1 MLFALTHIYVLHLIA
16 PIHPTCVFI
25 SFIGDTHIIGI
36 VLDVV
41 TIFYD
46 YMRSL

>member
-1 MLFALTHIYVLHLIA
+1 MLFALARIYILHLIA
-16 PIHPTCVFI
+16 PTHPTCVFP
-25 SFIGDTHIIGI
+25 SFIGDTHIIGL